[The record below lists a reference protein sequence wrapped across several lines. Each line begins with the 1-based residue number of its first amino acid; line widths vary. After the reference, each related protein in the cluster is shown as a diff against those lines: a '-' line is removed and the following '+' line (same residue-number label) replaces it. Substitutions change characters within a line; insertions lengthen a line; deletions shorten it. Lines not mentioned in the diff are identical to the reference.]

1 MTRSSPISPARVK
14 KKKKKKRLTRSLW
27 QKHVF
32 GAVMDSAERTG
43 TPTGWGG
50 EVTEGSGGGE
60 GCMQQFARQM
70 GPFCW
75 NVKPALSW
83 HAIINLSVVCVCA
96 LHVRARH
103 AWRGNWWHLNRKY
116 PLPFSSIDVTV
127 TVRASISSH
136 RNAGWH
142 MPYNGNTLYRL
153 GTNTHSQ
160 EHTSI

>member
-1 MTRSSPISPARVK
+1 MTRSSPSSPARVK
-14 KKKKKKRLTRSLW
+14 KKKEKEKADAKLVTETCIRCRYG
-27 QKHVF
+27 F
-32 GAVMDSAERTG
+32 GWADWHANWV
-43 TPTGWGG
+43 GG
-50 EVTEGSGGGE
+50 EVTEGSGGE

-83 HAIINLSVVCVCA
+83 HTIINLSVVCVCA

-136 RNAGWH
+136 HNAGWH